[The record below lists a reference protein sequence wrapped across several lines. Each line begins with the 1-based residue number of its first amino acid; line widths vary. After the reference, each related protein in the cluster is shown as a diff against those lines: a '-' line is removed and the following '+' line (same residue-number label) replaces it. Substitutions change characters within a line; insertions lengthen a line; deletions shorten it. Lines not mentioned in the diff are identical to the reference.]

1 VSLPCDEQTAF
12 VTAPCLLGAGIS
24 PIP

>member
-1 VSLPCDEQTAF
+1 LPCDEQTAF